1 MPVNLMNLPADDA
14 ERLAYAEGFT
24 GTATLFARVADMQRA
39 LGESVAEI
47 ETLKQENEILRAE
60 LIAARHE
67 RAYPGDID

>member
-1 MPVNLMNLPADDA
+1 MPIDLMNLPADDA

-24 GTATLFARVADMQRA
+24 GTARLFARVADMQRA

>member
-1 MPVNLMNLPADDA
+1 
-14 ERLAYAEGFT
+14 
-24 GTATLFARVADMQRA
+24 MQRA

-67 RAYPGDID
+67 RAYLGDID

>member
-1 MPVNLMNLPADDA
+1 MINLMNLPAEEA

-24 GTATLFARVADMQRA
+24 GTAELFARVADMQRA